1 MDAKSFL
8 RQIRRI
14 DILLNAKQKE
24 LEVLRCKAL
33 YPGISYEEK
42 VQSSFGNSKENQL
55 INLIEYEIELNKS
68 IDEFIGIKKEVS
80 SVIDKLEDGDQI
92 DILYKRYFQYMTWEE
107 IATSKSYTY
116 QWIHK
121 IHAKALIEVQNILD
135 KGQKLK
141 QLIKVD
147 RN

>member
-1 MDAKSFL
+1 MDAKNFL

-14 DILLNAKQKE
+14 DILINAKQKE
-24 LEVLRCKAL
+24 LETIRSKTI

-68 IDEFIGIKKEVS
+68 IDEFIRIKKDVS
-80 SVIDKLEDGDQI
+80 NIIDKLEDGDQI

-121 IHAKALIEVQNILD
+121 IHAKALIEVQ
-135 KGQKLK
+135 KLLEK
-141 QLIKVD
+141 
-147 RN
+147 N